1 MDSQSKPKVKRSYKK
16 SGWNLMH
23 KKEVKVVLSPEAK
36 EVFEY
41 LNKESVNSKNERT
54 LLKSIKQKIEFIK
67 ENPQYGNPLSKKLI
81 PDEYKTKYGITNLFR
96 VELPNFWRMLYT
108 LTEGESKIE
117 VISFILDIINH
128 PNYDKKFRYK

>member
-1 MDSQSKPKVKRSYKK
+1 MKI
-16 SGWNLMH
+16 
-23 KKEVKVVLSPEAK
+23 VLSPEAK

-41 LNKESVNSKNERT
+41 LNREAVNSKNERT

-81 PDEYKTKYGITNLFR
+81 PEEYKMRYGITNLFR

-108 LTEGESKIE
+108 LIEGESKIE
-117 VISFILDIINH
+117 VISFILDIIDH
-128 PNYDKKFRYK
+128 PNYDKKFGYK

>member
-1 MDSQSKPKVKRSYKK
+1 M
-16 SGWNLMH
+16 
-23 KKEVKVVLSPEAK
+23 
-36 EVFEY
+36 
-41 LNKESVNSKNERT
+41 NSKNEKT

-81 PDEYKTKYGITNLFR
+81 PNEYKIKYGITNLFR

-128 PNYDKKFRYK
+128 PDYNKKSKYK

>member
-1 MDSQSKPKVKRSYKK
+1 
-16 SGWNLMH
+16 MH
-23 KKEVKVVLSPEAK
+23 KKEVKIVLSPEAK

-41 LNKESVNSKNERT
+41 LNREAVNSKNERT

-81 PDEYKTKYGITNLFR
+81 PDEYKIKYGITNLFR

-108 LTEGESKIE
+108 LIEGESKIE
-117 VISFILDIINH
+117 VISFILDIIDH
-128 PNYDKKFRYK
+128 PNYDKKFGYK

>member
-1 MDSQSKPKVKRSYKK
+1 
-16 SGWNLMH
+16 MH

>member
-1 MDSQSKPKVKRSYKK
+1 MY
-16 SGWNLMH
+16 
-23 KKEVKVVLSPEAK
+23 KKEVKIILSPAAK
-36 EVFEY
+36 EVFRY

-54 LLKSIKQKIEFIK
+54 LLKSIKQKMEFIK

-81 PDEYKTKYGITNLFR
+81 PEEYKIKYGITNLFR

-117 VISFILDIINH
+117 VISFILDIVDH
-128 PNYDKKFRYK
+128 PNYDKKLRYK